1 MKIEYAGEKFCGS
14 QMQSGVRTVQEDL
27 EKAINAFF
35 RTKHERAIKA
45 TLSGRTDTG
54 VHALGQVMHFD
65 LSNEFLL
72 RSFTPDRS
80 IADPQANPAPL
91 WERQRLAGSG
101 STPDGDTTHG
111 GNQYDPIPAHS
122 TYPIQIDSSGE
133 PLIDDLI
140 LNRICWA
147 LNGILQKDISIVQ
160 AQVVPS
166 HFNARHSACLRT
178 YVYRILN
185 RAQRSAL
192 GHNMQ
197 HFVPAPLDTDAMKA
211 AAGSL
216 LGQHDFS
223 AFKSSNAD
231 KTSPICRV
239 SRAELLKK
247 GESELEFWISAN
259 HFVYNMV
266 RIIVGTLIEI
276 GLGKRAPSDL
286 AKALAGKDRHLAG
299 PTAASRGLCLYSVE
313 YPTEFCLFQR
323 DPQLISV
330 SQEK

>member
-1 MKIEYAGEKFCGS
+1 MSEGIRRIAMKIEYAGEKFCGS
-14 QMQSGVRTVQEDL
+14 QMQAGVRTVQEDL
-27 EKAINAFF
+27 EKALNAFF
-35 RTKHERAIKA
+35 RTRHERAIKA

-54 VHALGQVMHFD
+54 VHAYGQVMHFD
-65 LSNEFLL
+65 LSDEFLL
-72 RSFTPDRS
+72 RAF
-80 IADPQANPAPL
+80 
-91 WERQRLAGSG
+91 G
-101 STPDGDTTHG
+101 STTNG
-111 GNQYDPIPAHS
+111 GNKTAPDSASLPAHA
-122 TYPIQIDSSGE
+122 TYPISISPAGE
-133 PLIDDLI
+133 PLIDDLV

-147 LNGILQKDISIVQ
+147 LNGILQKDLSIVQ

-166 HFNARHSACLRT
+166 HFNARHSAILRT

-185 RAQRSAL
+185 RPQRSAL

-197 HFVPAPLDTDAMKA
+197 HFVQAPLDTEAMKLA
-211 AAGSL
+211 AQSL

-266 RIIVGTLIEI
+266 RIIVGTLIDI
-276 GLGKRAPSDL
+276 GLNKRAPSDL

-299 PTAASRGLCLYSVE
+299 PTAASRGLCLHSVD
-313 YPTEFCLFQR
+313 YPAEFCLFQG
-323 DPQLISV
+323 DPELVSV